1 MIRTRTLGLAM
12 SGVLLGGAVLA
23 VADAR
28 ERYMQWEVHDTKR
41 PLPPVVDPGYAGTQE
56 KAGKAPSD
64 AVVIYDGTNTDAL
77 HKGNGEP
84 IEWRV
89 TDDGALATVR
99 GKGGAQTKQ
108 SFGDMQLHVEWRT
121 PESQANGKGQGRGNS
136 GIFIMG
142 KYEIQVLD
150 NKGNDTY
157 ADGMAGSIYGQRPP
171 LVNAGRGI
179 NQWQTYDIIWR
190 APRFDADG
198 KLVKPAYVTVLHNGV
213 LVQNHQEVLGPTR
226 HKARTQ
232 YSAHPD
238 KLPIVFQNH
247 GEEAHYRN
255 IWVRELTPD
264 ED

>member
-1 MIRTRTLGLAM
+1 MKHTRFTAATLVA
-12 SGVLLGGAVLA
+12 VVFGGAAL
-23 VADAR
+23 VAADVR

-56 KAGKAPSD
+56 KTGKAPSD
-64 AVVIYDGTNTDAL
+64 AIVLFDGSNTDAL
-77 HKGNGEP
+77 HKGNGEAV
-84 IEWRV
+84 EWRI

-99 GKGGAQTKQ
+99 GKGGAQSKQ

-121 PESQANGKGQGRGNS
+121 PASQSEGKGQGRGNS
-136 GIFIMG
+136 GIFLMG
-142 KYEIQVLD
+142 KYEVQVLD

-157 ADGMAGSIYGQRPP
+157 ADGMAGSIYGQCPP

-179 NQWQTYDIIWR
+179 DQWQSYDIIWR
-190 APRFDADG
+190 APKFAADG

-213 LVQNHQEVLGPTR
+213 LVQDHQEVLGPTM
-226 HKARTQ
+226 HKQRTD
-232 YSAHPD
+232 YSAHAD

-255 IWVRELTPD
+255 IWVRELAPQ